1 MENVKRPSQI
11 QTRIKSAEDDD
22 AATSVVRTQ
31 PAAESEELF
40 PAGTM
45 LASRYR
51 IIRRL
56 GQGGMGDV
64 YLAEH
69 VDIEREVAI
78 KILATRAKKRGANV
92 ERFMQEARSA
102 SRIRHKNIVDITD
115 FGYTERGIPF
125 YVMEYLEGVNL
136 DMAIKRGG
144 PMRWPRAKAIMLQI
158 LDALQAAHAAGIIHR
173 DMKPENCFILLDE
186 AGEEVAKL
194 LDFGIAKF
202 EEEEE
207 ENRLT
212 QTGVII
218 GTADYMSPEQA
229 RSMKLDVRTD
239 IYSSGIILFEMLT
252 GKVPFTA
259 PGVMGLLIKHI
270 NEAPPRPRVIA
281 PSADISDRL
290 EAVILKA
297 LEKDRALRF
306 QTAREFAD
314 ALEEVDRPVAEPPP
328 PPLKKRGLSSLTLLA
343 IALLLAIAAAAWVLT
358 LGPMAGTSDAGGTT
372 SERVAAS
379 PGDERPMWVPTGIT
393 AQASD
398 SGGGDSSVDERTS
411 DAAGDD
417 DDIPDDG
424 ATDTDADTD
433 TDTDAGSDSD
443 GTDSDAII
451 DDPDGRRTKRKKK
464 TPTKK
469 TGALP
474 ERLPY
479 AQFRATLNKLRPR
492 ASRCRTSGLSPKTVK
507 LHVSISAAGVVENVK
522 YKSRVGTAAFKRC
535 ITGTVRAARF
545 GRAQNGQTLGYTF
558 QF

>member
-1 MENVKRPSQI
+1 MDNVKRPSQPP
-11 QTRIKSAEDDD
+11 RRNNAVVDDD
-22 AATSVVRTQ
+22 AETSVVRTQ
-31 PAAESEELF
+31 APLEGEELF

-144 PMRWPRAKAIMLQI
+144 PMKWPRAKAIMMQI

-270 NEAPPRPRVIA
+270 NEAPPRPRAVA

-290 EAVILKA
+290 EAVILRA

-306 QTAREFAD
+306 QTAREFAE
-314 ALEEVDRPVAEPPP
+314 ALEDVDRV
-328 PPLKKRGLSSLTLLA
+328 
-343 IALLLAIAAAAWVLT
+343 
-358 LGPMAGTSDAGGTT
+358 
-372 SERVAAS
+372 VAAPPS
-379 PGDERPMWVPTGIT
+379 PPNLGFL
-393 AQASD
+393 
-398 SGGGDSSVDERTS
+398 
-411 DAAGDD
+411 
-417 DDIPDDG
+417 
-424 ATDTDADTD
+424 
-433 TDTDAGSDSD
+433 
-443 GTDSDAII
+443 
-451 DDPDGRRTKRKKK
+451 RR
-464 TPTKK
+464 
-469 TGALP
+469 
-474 ERLPY
+474 
-479 AQFRATLNKLRPR
+479 F
-492 ASRCRTSGLSPKTVK
+492 
-507 LHVSISAAGVVENVK
+507 ISA
-522 YKSRVGTAAFKRC
+522 
-535 ITGTVRAARF
+535 
-545 GRAQNGQTLGYTF
+545 
-558 QF
+558 